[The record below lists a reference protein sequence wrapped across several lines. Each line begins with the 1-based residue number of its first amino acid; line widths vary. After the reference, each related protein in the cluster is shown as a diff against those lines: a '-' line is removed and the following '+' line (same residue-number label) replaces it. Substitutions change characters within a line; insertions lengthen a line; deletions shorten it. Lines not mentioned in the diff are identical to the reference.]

1 MPLPFWPDPPS
12 LAAMFRMR
20 FWATMLPSRRFLDC
34 QMRMPLFSQFSTR
47 LPVMVMPVESMENRP
62 ALRFSGNVLPVTV
75 PPHPLS
81 ETKPLILWD
90 HWCDAGTIREREERD
105 DALLDQGHQV
115 AYAQTGTPQV
125 NQRVDHELARAV
137 VGHLAA
143 AIDLHDVD
151 VDTEQVSEALL
162 KLGCRPKVHYSIQE
176 GRKRSGLKA
185 ETKPEDYLQGDPVV
199 LSVFWKEQDGTWV
212 ERPYQYF
219 VTEKI
224 TVNGKEIIKPWT
236 PHFVFH
242 ASGTLHSSGT
252 GCIACPCDC
261 PGGIIAD
268 NRNPIY
274 DPKPSVRFDMSK
286 APSPGTQVYVKI
298 RPITSTAN

>member
-1 MPLPFWPDPPS
+1 MFLALATQAMANDPPAQELPKPGS
-12 LAAMFRMR
+12 LVMDADRREVILSAAVQFPEGKPCINEFGERVQAFAGCSTAAGGDAKMAAYFV
-20 FWATMLPSRRFLDC
+20 FL
-34 QMRMPLFSQFSTR
+34 
-47 LPVMVMPVESMENRP
+47 
-62 ALRFSGNVLPVTV
+62 
-75 PPHPLS
+75 
-81 ETKPLILWD
+81 
-90 HWCDAGTIREREERD
+90 
-105 DALLDQGHQV
+105 
-115 AYAQTGTPQV
+115 
-125 NQRVDHELARAV
+125 
-137 VGHLAA
+137 
-143 AIDLHDVD
+143 VD

-199 LSVFWKEQDGTWV
+199 LSVFWKEQDGKWV